1 MNWKRYED
9 IYLCPTIHAATKT
22 EEKFVTMSH
31 QSVNIPTLL
40 KLNTNDAREF
50 LCGWGAAVINVTV
63 TYPVNKVIFR
73 QVIILSCI
81 LYVFYT

>member
-9 IYLCPTIHAATKT
+9 GFICPRVDAANKVNNVENLNEMT
-22 EEKFVTMSH
+22 H
-31 QSVNIPTLL
+31 QNVEIKELL
-40 KLNTNDAREF
+40 KLNVNDTREF

-73 QVIILSCI
+73 QVNLYYIL
-81 LYVFYT
+81 

>member
-1 MNWKRYED
+1 MHSKICGD
-9 IYLCPTIHAATKT
+9 IFVYPTVAAGS
-22 EEKFVTMSH
+22 EKVENLSAMTH
-31 QSVNIPTLL
+31 QNVNLTALL

-73 QVIILSCI
+73 QVKIIYDLFI
-81 LYVFYT
+81 